1 MNAFDWVAV
10 SLNAILALGFPI
22 MAVYVRP
29 VFVMI
34 MEDFEA
40 TLPTITRIVFTDW
53 FAPACLLGMCGF
65 IALALFGTR
74 SRAAARTIFGLTFVA
89 GLALMAI
96 YWFALFA
103 PIFAIADGIQ

>member
-1 MNAFDWVAV
+1 MNVFDWVAV
-10 SLNAILALGFPI
+10 ALIAILALGFPI
-22 MAVYVRP
+22 MAGYVRP
-29 VFVMI
+29 VFAVM
-34 MEDFEA
+34 MEGFEA
-40 TLPTITRIVFTDW
+40 ALPTITRIVFTDW
-53 FAPACLLGMCGF
+53 FAPACLFGMCGF

-74 SRAAARTIFGLTFVA
+74 SRAAARTVLGLTFVA